1 MIGKHIYKNYAMFFL
16 TFIVINLYTMEP
28 SQKELSQKH
37 FSQEEIEMMK
47 YIPIVLEQNR
57 KRRASAG
64 KTEDRQKKIILQPEN
79 IYDKGNERCKCHI
92 L

>member
-1 MIGKHIYKNYAMFFL
+1 MIGKHIYKNYALFFL
-16 TFIVINLYTMEP
+16 TFIAINLYTME
-28 SQKELSQKH
+28 LSQEH

-64 KTEDRQKKIILQPEN
+64 KTEDRPKKIILQPEN
-79 IYDKGNERCKCHI
+79 ICDKGNERCKCHI